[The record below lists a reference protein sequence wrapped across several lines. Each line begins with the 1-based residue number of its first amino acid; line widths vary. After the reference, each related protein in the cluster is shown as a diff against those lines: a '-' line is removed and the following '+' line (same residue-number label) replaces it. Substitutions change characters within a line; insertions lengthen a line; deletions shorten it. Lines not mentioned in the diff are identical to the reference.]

1 MFELRVMSDD
11 VSRGRAVR
19 RAWAYFCVFV
29 LTGAQ
34 WWVSASQSQGPPPWQ
49 AFVAAAGTDRGQSD
63 AALDDIAGRWRNG
76 YASMI
81 VDVARFL
88 PAPRGV
94 GPGDDLGGPERDT
107 AFEDEPQEATRG
119 RSEFPAV
126 VRQPPGADIRRRLT
140 GFLGKHTRQGF
151 NDDLRAWRRW
161 MWAQPYE
168 PHPDYALFK
177 AEVYSRLDSRFR
189 AFFPAGVETRIRLDE
204 VDWGGVTVNGIPPL
218 RLPVT
223 IPASDARWLRD
234 GHLVFG
240 LVVNGEA
247 RAYPKRILAWHEM
260 AIDRIGGV
268 ELTIVYCTLCGTV
281 IPYDSVIGSRHFT
294 FGTSGLLYRSNKLMF
309 DEETRSLWSSLE
321 GVPVIGP
328 LAKSG
333 FQLSFR
339 PVVTTTWGEW
349 RREHPA
355 TTVLSLETG
364 FERDYSEG
372 AAYRD
377 YFATDRVMFEV
388 PTSDTRLKNKDEVLV
403 LRSEVLGVAAPP
415 TAIAVARLRRN
426 PVFAFE
432 AGGRPL
438 VVITSKAG
446 GNAVYE
452 RGSHAFVSRSAD
464 GSVSDAVGGR
474 WTVAADALVRPGGER
489 LARVPAHRAF
499 WFGWIAQYPDTV
511 LIQ

>member
-1 MFELRVMSDD
+1 MLD
-11 VSRGRAVR
+11 GHR
-19 RAWAYFCVFV
+19 RRRRSMTRPSWLLCVLV
-29 LTGAQ
+29 LVGGP
-34 WWVSASQSQGPPPWQ
+34 WMVASQTQGTPPWQ
-49 AFVAAAGTDRGQSD
+49 AFVAAAGTDRRQSD
-63 AALDDIAGRWRNG
+63 AALDDIEGGWRNG

-81 VDVARFL
+81 IDVARFL

-94 GPGDDLGGPERDT
+94 GAGDDVGVPTPDT
-107 AFEDEPQEATRG
+107 TFEDEPQGAARG

-140 GFLGKHTRQGF
+140 GFIGKQTRQGF
-151 NDDLRAWRRW
+151 GDDLRAWRRW
-161 MWAQPYE
+161 IWAQPYE
-168 PHPDYALFK
+168 PHPDYAPFK
-177 AEVYSRLDSRFR
+177 AEVYSRIDPRFR

-218 RLPVT
+218 RFPKT
-223 IPASDARWLRD
+223 ISAADARWLRD
-234 GHLVFG
+234 GHVVFG

-260 AIDRIGGV
+260 AIDRIGGA

-309 DEETRSLWSSLE
+309 DEETRTLWSSLE

-333 FQLSFR
+333 FQLTFR
-339 PVVTTTWGEW
+339 AVVTTTWGEW
-349 RREHPA
+349 RREHPT
-355 TTVLSLETG
+355 TTVLSLDTG

-377 YFATDRVMFEV
+377 YFATDRLMFEV
-388 PTSDTRLKNKDEVLV
+388 PTTDTRLKNKDEVLV
-403 LRSEVLGVAAPP
+403 LRSEVLGVVMPP
-415 TAIAVARLRRN
+415 TAIAIARLRRN

-438 VVITSKAG
+438 VAITSKAG
-446 GNAVYE
+446 ANAVYE
-452 RGSHAFVSRSAD
+452 RGAHMFASRSAD
-464 GSVSDAVGGR
+464 GSVSDESGGR
-474 WTVAADALVRPGGER
+474 WTVVADALVGPGGAQ